1 MSENKKR
8 CAIVGAAVSGLPSA
22 RWAIEYGYEPVIFE
36 RLDQLGGLWRY
47 NPEQFG
53 NDIASVMKFT
63 VIDTSKEMN
72 AFSDFPPPD
81 HFANYMHNTK
91 MIEYLELYA
100 KHWNLDRYIR
110 YRNTVTSVCRADDYE
125 ETGCWTVC
133 WVDENGQNKKEIFDC
148 VLLAQGHHAKPKI
161 ISFPGQELFQGKI
174 IHSHEYKDSK
184 NFEDKINVVVGV
196 GNSGMDLAVELGR
209 VSKLCYLST
218 RRGAWVDK
226 RVGPGGIPGDYATTR
241 FKCCFWD
248 VLIPEN
254 LRSWLI
260 INQLQKRF
268 DHAKYGMKPK
278 HSFYGQH
285 ATISDDLPTRI
296 ITGSVVVKTN
306 IREFTEKGIVWTDG
320 TFTDNIDNV
329 VMCTGYHFDF
339 DIVEEGKLIP
349 VKDNQAKLY
358 KNVFPPSLAKW
369 NSLAIIGLVQPSGS
383 ILPAAEFQARLFF
396 AGLNREAKLPTG
408 PEMEKE
414 VDQYRDWLTK
424 TFVESTRHTIE
435 VDCVPYMDS
444 LAEIL
449 DCKPKPM
456 DYILSD
462 PRLAYALIF
471 GPNVSYVYR
480 LRGTKAWSGARDAIL
495 GVKKRTEI
503 CLTERKIDEDNNVLV
518 DNFVWLILMSGSIGI
533 LILLLVIKLIF
544 L

>member
-1 MSENKKR
+1 MSESKKR

-36 RLDQLGGLWRY
+36 RLDQIGGLWRY
-47 NPEQFG
+47 NPQQFG

-63 VIDTSKEMN
+63 
-72 AFSDFPPPD
+72 
-81 HFANYMHNTK
+81 
-91 MIEYLELYA
+91 
-100 KHWNLDRYIR
+100 
-110 YRNTVTSVCRADDYE
+110 
-125 ETGCWTVC
+125 
-133 WVDENGQNKKEIFDC
+133 
-148 VLLAQGHHAKPKI
+148 GHHAKPKI

-329 VMCTGYHFDF
+329 QICFLGYVH
-339 DIVEEGKLIP
+339 
-349 VKDNQAKLY
+349 
-358 KNVFPPSLAKW
+358 
-369 NSLAIIGLVQPSGS
+369 
-383 ILPAAEFQARLFF
+383 
-396 AGLNREAKLPTG
+396 
-408 PEMEKE
+408 
-414 VDQYRDWLTK
+414 WLS
-424 TFVESTRHTIE
+424 FR
-435 VDCVPYMDS
+435 
-444 LAEIL
+444 
-449 DCKPKPM
+449 
-456 DYILSD
+456 
-462 PRLAYALIF
+462 F
-471 GPNVSYVYR
+471 
-480 LRGTKAWSGARDAIL
+480 
-495 GVKKRTEI
+495 
-503 CLTERKIDEDNNVLV
+503 
-518 DNFVWLILMSGSIGI
+518 
-533 LILLLVIKLIF
+533 
-544 L
+544 

>member
-1 MSENKKR
+1 MSEGKKR

-63 VIDTSKEMN
+63 
-72 AFSDFPPPD
+72 
-81 HFANYMHNTK
+81 TK
-91 MIEYLELYA
+91 MIEYLEMYA
-100 KHWNLDRYIR
+100 KHWNLDKYIR
-110 YRNTVTSVCRADDYE
+110 YRNTVTSVSRADNYE
-125 ETGCWTVC
+125 ETGCWKVC

-248 VLIPEN
+248 AWIPEN

-349 VKDNQAKLY
+349 VKDNEARLY

-369 NSLAIIGLVQPSGS
+369 NSLA
-383 ILPAAEFQARLFF
+383 
-396 AGLNREAKLPTG
+396 
-408 PEMEKE
+408 
-414 VDQYRDWLTK
+414 
-424 TFVESTRHTIE
+424 
-435 VDCVPYMDS
+435 
-444 LAEIL
+444 
-449 DCKPKPM
+449 
-456 DYILSD
+456 
-462 PRLAYALIF
+462 
-471 GPNVSYVYR
+471 
-480 LRGTKAWSGARDAIL
+480 
-495 GVKKRTEI
+495 
-503 CLTERKIDEDNNVLV
+503 
-518 DNFVWLILMSGSIGI
+518 
-533 LILLLVIKLIF
+533 
-544 L
+544 

>member
-1 MSENKKR
+1 MSETKKR

-36 RLDQLGGLWRY
+36 RLNQIGGLWRY
-47 NPEQFG
+47 NPNQFE
-53 NDIASVMKFT
+53 NDLASVMKFT

-72 AFSDFPPPD
+72 AYSDFPPPD

-91 MIEYLELYA
+91 MIEYLELYT
-100 KHWNLDRYIR
+100 KHWNLDKYIR
-110 YRNTVTSVCRADDYE
+110 YRNTVTSVIRADDYE
-125 ETGCWTVC
+125 ESGSWTVY
-133 WVDENGQNKKEIFDC
+133 WVDENGHNKQEKFDC

-161 ISFPGQELFQGKI
+161 ISFQGQELFQGNI

-184 NFEDKINVVVGV
+184 NFEDMVNVVVGV
-196 GNSGMDLAVELGR
+196 GNSGMDLSVELGIENIC
-209 VSKLCYLST
+209 S
-218 RRGAWVDK
+218 
-226 RVGPGGIPGDYATTR
+226 DYATTR

-248 VLIPEN
+248 VWLPQS

-268 DHAKYGMKPK
+268 DHAKYGICPK

-296 ITGSVVVKTN
+296 ITGAVVVKPD
-306 IREFTEKGIVWTDG
+306 IREFTIKGIIWADG
-320 TFTDNIDNV
+320 TQTDNIDNV

-339 DIVEEGKLIP
+339 NLVEEGKLIP
-349 VKDNQAKLY
+349 VKDNQARLY
-358 KNVFPPSLAKW
+358 KNVFPPTLAKW

-396 AGLNREAKLPTG
+396 AALTGETKLPSG
-408 PEMEKE
+408 PEMEQE
-414 VDQYRDWLTK
+414 VDQYQAWLAK
-424 TFVESTRHTIE
+424 TFVKSTRHTIE
-435 VDCVPYMDS
+435 VDCVLYMDS
-444 LAEIL
+444 IAELL
-449 DCKPKPM
+449 DCKPQPM
-456 DYILSD
+456 DYIFSD
-462 PRLAYALIF
+462 PRLAYALLF

-480 LRGTKAWSGARDAIL
+480 LRGHKTWDGARDAIL

-503 CLTERKIDEDNNVLV
+503 CLTERKIDKENH
-518 DNFVWLILMSGSIGI
+518 ILDSNLAWSLMMSGSIGI
-533 LILLLVIKLIF
+533 IILMVIIKIIF